1 MSLLERINDDLIK
14 ALKGGDKAAALTLR
28 GLKSDFKYY
37 QIDKKLAELSDQDL
51 ITVMTTAAKKRRDSI
66 EQFQAGGRADL
77 VAKETHELEIILQYL
92 PPPMT
97 AEEIDTIVREA
108 IAETGAS
115 TPGDMGKV
123 MKVVVPRLQGKAD
136 GKVIKEAVLRL
147 LAAR

>member
-1 MSLLERINDDLIK
+1 MSLLERINDDLVK

-37 QIDKKLAELSDQDL
+37 QIDKRLESLTDEDVIA
-51 ITVMTTAAKKRRDSI
+51 VMTTAAKKRRDSI

-77 VAKETHELEIILQYL
+77 VAKETRELDIILQYL

-97 AEEIDTIVREA
+97 AEEIDAAVREA
-108 IAETGAS
+108 IAETGA
-115 TPGDMGKV
+115 TAPGDMGKV

-136 GKVIKEAVLRL
+136 GKVIKEAVTRL